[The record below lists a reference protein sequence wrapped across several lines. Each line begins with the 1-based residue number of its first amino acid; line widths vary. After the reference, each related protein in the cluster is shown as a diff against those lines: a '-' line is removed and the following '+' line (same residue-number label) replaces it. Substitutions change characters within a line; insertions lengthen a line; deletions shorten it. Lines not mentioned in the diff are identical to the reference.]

1 MELRPPAIHASVHTG
16 QRLVEHDDL
25 RLLPVFQAFHREI
38 VSAGADVIRPA
49 TNGMSPG
56 GDGMGMSRVLL
67 TGATG
72 VLGRELCP
80 RLLDAGHEVR
90 ATSRSPPTNDDR
102 DIDWVEVD
110 LADGTGVQRAVAD
123 VDVVVHAA
131 SDPQGDSEA
140 VDVDGTNRL
149 LSAARGVDV
158 ENFVYVSI
166 VGIDDIPYSY
176 YQHKHAAER
185 AVEESSVPSTIVRS
199 TQFYPFVASML
210 SMVRRLPVWP
220 LPTAFQLQP
229 IETGEAAEAICDHV
243 TPEASGRVPNIG
255 GPEVL
260 TVRELA
266 EAYRDACD
274 VRWPIVRLPLPGDV
288 AAAFRAGEATCPDR
302 TVGVTTWRDWL
313 ESEAGIPGAS
323 SGY

>member
-1 MELRPPAIHASVHTG
+1 MFLGV
-16 QRLVEHDDL
+16 
-25 RLLPVFQAFHREI
+25 
-38 VSAGADVIRPA
+38 
-49 TNGMSPG
+49 
-56 GDGMGMSRVLL
+56 DGVAMSRVLL

-72 VLGRELCP
+72 VLGRELRP
-80 RLLDAGHEVR
+80 RLLDAGHEVC
-90 ATSRSPPTNDDR
+90 ATSRSPPPNDDHEVA
-102 DIDWVEVD
+102 WLNVD
-110 LADGTGVQRAVAD
+110 LIDGTGIQKAVAG

-131 SDPQGDSEA
+131 TDPQGDSEA

-149 LSAARGVDV
+149 LSAARGADV

-166 VGIDDIPYSY
+166 VGIDEIPYSY

-185 AVEESSVPSTIVRS
+185 AVEESPVPSTIVRS

-210 SMVRRLPVWP
+210 RRVRRLPVWP

-229 IETGEAAEAICDHV
+229 IETGEAAEAICNHV
-243 TPEASGRVPNIG
+243 TSQASGRVPDIG

-274 VRWPIVRLPLPGDV
+274 VGWPIVRLPLPGDV
-288 AAAFRAGEATCPDR
+288 AAAFRAGKAICPDR
-302 TVGVTTWRDWL
+302 TVGTTTWRDWL
-313 ESEAGIPGAS
+313 ESENGVPGQ
-323 SGY
+323 GYY